1 MTCDGILGNDCP
13 RFWEAAIMMY
23 YIFQEISL
31 LIPHISFGITCTL
44 VEHFVQLLNE
54 LTACTAP
61 VIQRPPLTMEENEKL
76 RLQYKAERQ
85 KKVLQSSQD
94 DGPRA

>member
-13 RFWEAAIMMY
+13 RFWEAAIIMY

-44 VEHFVQLLNE
+44 VEHFIQLLSGANCMHCTCHTE
-54 LTACTAP
+54 ASLNHGGKREVEAAIQSRTA
-61 VIQRPPLTMEENEKL
+61 EESF
-76 RLQYKAERQ
+76 AEFTR
-85 KKVLQSSQD
+85 
-94 DGPRA
+94 